1 MAAWRWAATALMVGL
16 VAGLLYH
23 VHREN
28 LRWEAALG
36 RRVAAAA
43 LQAEADGEPNRA
55 LALLRAASAL
65 GAGRDADARLV
76 RLSAHAHREWALPAS
91 PTALAFA
98 GDRLD
103 VRLSDDEILE
113 VDPTTGAIAPASRT
127 ADPAPGEDPITGFW
141 SGDLFFSGAGRKA
154 SLYRKGQQLIL
165 EAPVGRVIAA
175 GFGGERLLA
184 VVTANRR
191 LHLWSLGDLPEV
203 GAVPE
208 AVAPQRDVRLHG
220 RHVEILDGT
229 KIVAEADVDVEV
241 RAAALVGRTLV
252 LATGADEIAGRKG
265 DRVLWRRT
273 DPEIDGLAAR
283 PQGDLVLARHP
294 DGRLILYD
302 VRDGEP
308 LASWRGPASLGEDIP
323 FGFSADGRDAF
334 LGRIGFRV
342 PEREAAAVRR
352 TIGRESNLRPCKQ
365 DLRVVAVAPYPSP
378 TSIWADDVA
387 CGSQP

>member
-1 MAAWRWAATALMVGL
+1 MAAWRWAATALLVGL
-16 VAGLLYH
+16 IAGLLYH

-28 LRWEAALG
+28 LRWDAALG

-65 GAGRDADARLV
+65 GAGRDTDARLV
-76 RLSAHAHREWALPAS
+76 RLSVHAHREWALPAS

-98 GDRLD
+98 GDRIDL
-103 VRLSDDEILE
+103 RLSDDEIIE
-113 VDPTTGAIAPASRT
+113 VDPATGTVSVGSRT

-165 EAPVGRVIAA
+165 EAPVGRVVAA
-175 GFGGERLLA
+175 GFGADRTLA
-184 VVTANRR
+184 VATADRR

-208 AVAPQRDVRLHG
+208 AVAPQREARIQG
-220 RHVEILDGT
+220 RRVEILDGT
-229 KIVAEADVDVEV
+229 QIVAEANVDVDV
-241 RAAALVGRTLV
+241 RAGALVGKTLV
-252 LATGADEIAGRKG
+252 VATGADEIAARKG
-265 DRVLWRRT
+265 DHVLWRRS
-273 DPEIDGLAAR
+273 DPEVDGLAAR

-302 VRDGEP
+302 IRDGEP

-323 FGFSADGRDAF
+323 FGFSADGNDAF

-352 TIGRESNLRPCKQ
+352 TIGRESNLRPCPA
-365 DLRVVAVAPYPSP
+365 DLRVVAVTPYPSAA
-378 TSIWADDVA
+378 SIWADDTA
-387 CGSQP
+387 CGVAP